1 MEKCKKVLLHVLTVL
16 LVVVLLIAGICGYF
30 VFLYPRNQDFVESY
44 YKVQSDKLTSNLR
57 IILLSDLHLRE
68 FGENNCE
75 LVERIRALQPDI
87 IAITGDMNDK
97 EIDDMHV
104 VTDLC
109 AQLVEIAPVYYV
121 PGNHEWPKI
130 VFAGS
135 TLASDLKALGVHFLA
150 DKYETVTVGSNTLV
164 IGGIAEAPASYE
176 KYASEFL
183 NDFAS
188 QSGYKILLVHYPEY
202 YAEGTGALI
211 GKDIDMTLC
220 GHAHGGLI
228 RLPFL
233 GALYTPDQGFLP
245 DLTEGV
251 QTISGTKVIISRG
264 LGDGVDKVIPRIN
277 NPPELV
283 VIDANWY

>member
-1 MEKCKKVLLHVLTVL
+1 MEKCKKVLMHLLTVL
-16 LVVVLLIAGICGYF
+16 LVLALLVVGVCGYF
-30 VFLYPRNQDFVESY
+30 VFLYPRNQDFVETY
-44 YKVQSDKLTSNLR
+44 YQVRSDKLTSNLR

-68 FGENNCE
+68 FGEKNSE
-75 LVERIRALQPDI
+75 LVGRIRDLQPDL
-87 IAITGDMNDK
+87 IAIVGDMNDK
-97 EIDDMHV
+97 AIDDMHV

-135 TLASDLKALGVHFLA
+135 TLASDLQGLGVHFLV
-150 DKYETVTVGSNTLV
+150 DRYETVTIGSNTIL

-176 KYASEFL
+176 KYASAFL
-183 NDFAS
+183 EDFAA
-188 QSGYKILLVHYPEY
+188 QTGFKLLLVHYPEY
-202 YAEGTGALI
+202 YLEGTGALV
-211 GKDIDMTLC
+211 GKNIDMTLC

-228 RLPFL
+228 RLPGL

-251 QTISGTKVIISRG
+251 QNIAGTKVVISRG

-283 VIDANWY
+283 IIDANWY

>member
-1 MEKCKKVLLHVLTVL
+1 MKKCKNVLMHLLTVL
-16 LVVVLLIAGICGYF
+16 LVLILLVAGVCGYF
-30 VFLYPRNQDFVESY
+30 VFLYPRDQDFVETY
-44 YKVQSDKLTSNLR
+44 YQVQSDKLTSNLR
-57 IILLSDLHLRE
+57 IVLLSDLHLRE
-68 FGENNCE
+68 FGEKNSE
-75 LVERIRALQPDI
+75 LVGRIQDLQPDL
-87 IAITGDMNDK
+87 IAIVGDMNDK

-135 TLASDLKALGVHFLA
+135 TLAKDLEGIGVHFLI
-150 DKYETVTVGSNTLV
+150 DRYETVTIGSNTILV
-164 IGGIAEAPASYE
+164 GGIAEAPASYE
-176 KYASEFL
+176 KYASAFL
-183 NDFAS
+183 EDFAA
-188 QSGYKILLVHYPEY
+188 QSGFKLLLVHYPEY
-202 YAEGTGALI
+202 YLEGSGALV
-211 GKDIDMTLC
+211 GKSIDMTLC

-228 RLPFL
+228 RLPVL

-251 QTISGTKVIISRG
+251 QYIAGTKVIISRG

-283 VIDANWY
+283 IIDANWY